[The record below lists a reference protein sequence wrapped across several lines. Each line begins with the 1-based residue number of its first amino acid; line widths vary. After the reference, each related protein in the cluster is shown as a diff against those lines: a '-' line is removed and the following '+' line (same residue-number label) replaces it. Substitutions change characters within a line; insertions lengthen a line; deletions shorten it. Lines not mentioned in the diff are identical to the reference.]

1 MHFCGGGRNQG
12 FVLGG
17 RCGGSSPKIRGGE
30 CGSQAWPAEL
40 TAADVMF
47 ICRLQRLSGP
57 ANVKW
62 RSPHGVRTIFPL
74 SIYFRIKGLKGFCE
88 LLWHICHTPCVL
100 LNQTHLHNYT
110 NLGHRWAFHN

>member
-62 RSPHGVRTIFPL
+62 RSPHGVRTIFPSLYIL
-74 SIYFRIKGLKGFCE
+74 SNQRVERFLRI
-88 LLWHICHTPCVL
+88 VMA
-100 LNQTHLHNYT
+100 HLPHALCFT
-110 NLGHRWAFHN
+110 ESDTFAQLHEFGT